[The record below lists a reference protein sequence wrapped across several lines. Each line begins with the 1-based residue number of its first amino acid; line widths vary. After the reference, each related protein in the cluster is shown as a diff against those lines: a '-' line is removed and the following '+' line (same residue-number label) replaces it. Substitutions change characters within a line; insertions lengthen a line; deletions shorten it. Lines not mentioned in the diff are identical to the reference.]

1 MTHKTGGLRGK
12 LRTLSIVGLVLGM
25 LVTGAVLSLFFLEIE
40 DVVYAQGKLTSEI
53 TYDIIGHL
61 DSRVTQL
68 NFEEGDDVES
78 GDVIALLDTTE
89 FDEERIRLEAEI
101 REYEAEL
108 EVKIAECEALK
119 VNPLPKELWYAESN
133 LKESTEKSK
142 RTEARMRRSL
152 QLASNNAISKRE
164 FEEAEIEH
172 IKVQG
177 EVDRARE
184 SLRLVQSGIGERN
197 VEKAERDINLVRA
210 KIEGRKAELEFLKR
224 QLAECRITAP
234 NSGRLVELPCKYT
247 RYVQKGVVAARL
259 SSGGAIRG
267 IAYVDES
274 VVRKVRPGQVVRI
287 SSGVFNRL
295 EYGIFYGEVT
305 RIYDTPVQEPSTN
318 MTRYPVELSIDPQGR
333 PLRLG
338 SSAEFAIV
346 TGHEPVIYTILN
358 LTRHDEYDNPEPQTP
373 RRAK

>member
-197 VEKAERDINLVRA
+197 VEKAECDIDLVRA

>member
-197 VEKAERDINLVRA
+197 VEKAERDIDLVRA

-333 PLRLG
+333 PLRRG

>member
-197 VEKAERDINLVRA
+197 VEKAERDIDLVRA